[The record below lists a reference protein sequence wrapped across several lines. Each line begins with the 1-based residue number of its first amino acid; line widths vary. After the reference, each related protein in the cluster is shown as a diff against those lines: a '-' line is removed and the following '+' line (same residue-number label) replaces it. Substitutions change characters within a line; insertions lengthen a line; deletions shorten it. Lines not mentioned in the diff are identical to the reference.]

1 LWYPVLTKR
10 IGEEK
15 KKGSNEGTYR
25 RTQRSPAFSLAE
37 ILEMAAMIQRW
48 ARSGAV
54 TRGLDEQK
62 MRIAIDA
69 VWWKEV

>member
-10 IGEEK
+10 IGEEG

-25 RTQRSPAFSLAE
+25 RTQWSPAFSMAG
-37 ILEMAAMIQRW
+37 ILEIAAMIQRW
-48 ARSGAV
+48 ACSGSV
-54 TRGLDEQK
+54 MQGLDEEK
-62 MRIAIDA
+62 TRIAIDA